1 MEKIGV
7 LLFVTTFEYD
17 KVLNCKKKKK
27 KDTKKREVDEE
38 IEGRKVE
45 GTRKVTNRRACTSR
59 VQLNVLRRSFTK
71 QEIITH
77 YQRQLRY
84 YPELKCYSRV
94 RGKLERG
101 QGTGVFVGWEA
112 SMTIASLRLDGSG
125 WSQSWQFVVTRENL

>member
-1 MEKIGV
+1 MNIKR
-7 LLFVTTFEYD
+7 
-17 KVLNCKKKKK
+17 
-27 KDTKKREVDEE
+27 KKREVDEE

-45 GTRKVTNRRACTSR
+45 GTRKVANRRACTTSR

-101 QGTGVFVGWEA
+101 DMGTSLWDGKPT
-112 SMTIASLRLDGSG
+112 MTIASLRLDGSG
-125 WSQSWQFVVTRENL
+125 VNHGNLSSLARIYGCVQVEKR